1 MKNLARN
8 IRAVLAA
15 AAILAAVPMV
25 AQADDL
31 VDRGHYLSLAADC
44 MPCHT
49 KPGGTPFAGG
59 LILSTPFGTLSSP
72 NITPDPDTGIGGWT
86 DQQFY
91 AAVHDGIGKGGEYLY
106 PVMVFTSYTKMPR
119 SDVMA
124 ILAYLRSLKPV
135 YAPRAPYHMEF
146 PFNVRTGMIAWRELF
161 FRPGVFVPDP
171 KESAVWNR
179 GAYLVQGPGHC
190 GECHSPRNILG
201 ATETDDSL
209 SGGLVGHWLA
219 PNISSDPK
227 WGLGDWTIDQ
237 IVTFLKTGAT
247 KNKGVVFGPM
257 AEVVHDSLSHLT
269 DADVTAI
276 ATYLKGAAN
285 RTEPPQPMLATR
297 PDLVAGQ
304 TIYMD
309 NCAQCHQSK
318 GVGIPGL
325 IPNLAGNRA
334 VQAAKP
340 NDVIMAVLRGVPSD
354 GHYIAMPS
362 FAGAL
367 SDQNVADVVNY
378 VRSGWG
384 NQGPTDASP
393 SIVASMRSVAGAGLA
408 GTQASRAFD
417 CPAVGNGVVP
427 GVLAD
432 PAQVAFLAN
441 AQGTDLSNKIDELIA
456 NIQKNRPGIDDA
468 TLSDAMNAAYCPI
481 IAQQTGLSYSQ
492 KRARLATF
500 NSHLQE
506 RIAAVDLLNQP
517 GVHVVVNVPLTQSVL
532 QQVDAAAEAAKQP
545 PQTWMADTLAKAA
558 AK

>member
-1 MKNLARN
+1 MKFLARL
-8 IRAVLAA
+8 AGAALLAALPVLAH
-15 AAILAAVPMV
+15 
-25 AQADDL
+25 ADDL
-31 VDRGHYLSLAADC
+31 VARGEYLSRAADC
-44 MPCHT
+44 QPCHT

-59 LILSTPFGTLSSP
+59 LLIGTPFGSLSSP

-91 AAVHDGIGKGGEYLY
+91 AALHDGLGKGGEYLY
-106 PVMVFTSYTKMPR
+106 PVMPFTSYTKMPR
-119 SDVMA
+119 SDVLA
-124 ILAYLRSLKPV
+124 IHAYLKTLKPV
-135 YAPRAPYHMEF
+135 YAPRAPSHMEF

-179 GAYLVQGPGHC
+179 GAYLVEGPGHC

-201 ATETDDSL
+201 AMKTDDSL
-209 SGGLVGHWLA
+209 AGGLVGHWLA

-227 WGLGDWTIDQ
+227 WGIGDWTIPQ
-237 IVTFLKTGAT
+237 IATFLKTGAT
-247 KNKGVVFGPM
+247 KTKGVAFGPM
-257 AEVVHDSLSHLT
+257 ADVVHGSLQYLT
-269 DADVTAI
+269 DADITAI
-276 ATYLKGAAN
+276 ATYLKGGAN
-285 RTEPPQPMLATR
+285 RTEGPQPMLATR
-297 PDLVAGQ
+297 PDLVNGQ
-304 TIYMD
+304 TVYMD
-309 NCAQCHQSK
+309 NCEQCHQSK
-318 GVGIPGL
+318 GVGIPGA

-340 NDVIMAVLRGVPSD
+340 NDVILAVLRGIPTD
-354 GHYIAMPS
+354 GHYGAMPS

-367 SDQNVADVVNY
+367 SDQSVADVVNY

-384 NQGPTDASP
+384 NQGPTDATP
-393 SIVASMRSVAGAGLA
+393 AIVASMRSVAGGGLA

-456 NIQKNRPGIDDA
+456 NIQKSQPGIGDA
-468 TLSDAMNAAYCPI
+468 ALTDAMNAAYCPI
-481 IAQQTGLSYSQ
+481 IAQQSGLSYGQ
-492 KRARLATF
+492 KRARLALF
-500 NSHLQE
+500 NSQLQD
-506 RIAAVDLLNQP
+506 RIAAADALNQP
-517 GVHVVVNVPLTQSVL
+517 GVRVEVSVPLAPSVV

-545 PQTWMADTLAKAA
+545 PQQWMADQIAKAA
-558 AK
+558 GGK